1 MKPYLYVSPLERMI
15 AMWNTFKSTVG
26 ALHNAVSTTYE
37 QLQSP
42 GAPVN
47 DNYSADV
54 FGPVYSHG
62 LHSGGV

>member
-1 MKPYLYVSPLERMI
+1 
-15 AMWNTFKSTVG
+15 MWNTFKSTVG

-47 DNYSADV
+47 DNYSTDV